1 MKAPVTVR
9 VFLQA
14 LGGKF
19 LGPNAYNNGDIKV
32 SLHYS
37 RGEAP
42 VEYKVIPNQTDD
54 GGISGTFTNGTTS
67 FLPILQMPESGTG
80 NPTVNYL
87 TPGSHTICGE
97 TRIFLPDTNELATLR
112 ASIPTPSGQPLLLEQ
127 NVLLNPQQTD
137 YTLSMVVPGLL
148 LTPNTNTLVP
158 PGTISV
164 FVAMMCGCK
173 VTIGKPTSFWTW
185 TDFSVSARV
194 TYKDGTEEQV
204 NLSFD
209 KTVNL
214 SLFTATVKNFD
225 QVIRVNFAAQ
235 QKSTANYG
243 ALLQSF

>member
-1 MKAPVTVR
+1 MKAPVTVQ

-19 LGPNAYNNGDIKV
+19 LGPNAYDNGNIKL

-42 VEYKVIPNQTDD
+42 FEYKIISGETDD
-54 GGISGTFTNGTTS
+54 GAISGDFTNGTTS
-67 FLPILQMPESGTG
+67 FLPILQMPESGQG
-80 NPTVNYL
+80 NPIVNYL
-87 TPGSHTICGE
+87 TPGSKTICGE
-97 TRIFLPDTNELATLR
+97 TRIFLPNTNELAMLR
-112 ASIPTPSGQPLLLEQ
+112 ALIPTPSGQSLLLEQ

-148 LTPNTNTLVP
+148 LTPNTSILVP

-173 VTIGKPTSFWTW
+173 ITIGKPTSFWTW
-185 TDFSVSARV
+185 TDFTVSARV
-194 TYKDGTEEQV
+194 TYKDRTEEQLE
-204 NLSFD
+204 LSFD

-214 SLFTATVKNFD
+214 SLFTAAVKNYD
-225 QVIRVNFAAQ
+225 QISHVNFAAQ

-243 ALLQSF
+243 ALLQTF